1 MEKYHFDRKI
11 VSLELMTFSLN
22 VGGYAP
28 EYANKYKYT
37 YLAVFNNKNWI
48 PIQYGQV
55 KGRKVRFTAMGR
67 DCMYMPVFYD
77 NNQVVP
83 FSGPFTFH

>member
-28 EYANKYKYT
+28 EYAACSKSNSSCIYKELLIGLGY
-37 YLAVFNNKNWI
+37 F
-48 PIQYGQV
+48 
-55 KGRKVRFTAMGR
+55 FTPAT
-67 DCMYMPVFYD
+67 
-77 NNQVVP
+77 
-83 FSGPFTFH
+83 SET